1 MGGIAKCEAE
11 PMFSKLK
18 ENWEVWICFPATSE
32 TFK

>member
-18 ENWEVWICFPATSE
+18 ENWEVWIRFPATSE